1 MKQNSMFV
9 DFTGQL
15 INKKINKV
23 MYVSDDVTLSQIWN
37 SQICQ
42 ESGCFLSDGNHQMV
56 YKIHYNSKEK
66 FGFQKLFSL
75 LY

>member
-1 MKQNSMFV
+1 MFV

-37 SQICQ
+37 SQIC
-42 ESGCFLSDGNHQMV
+42 
-56 YKIHYNSKEK
+56 
-66 FGFQKLFSL
+66 
-75 LY
+75 

>member
-9 DFTGQL
+9 DFTGQV

-37 SQICQ
+37 SQIC
-42 ESGCFLSDGNHQMV
+42 
-56 YKIHYNSKEK
+56 
-66 FGFQKLFSL
+66 
-75 LY
+75 